1 MLVPRASEWISILFF
16 GGFVVLG
23 WWRGLD
29 RVRQAKITALG
40 AGAIAVTIFGSVLL
54 PQWVS
59 PLAASITRDWIPCL
73 LVLLFYSLAGQF
85 VTGVD
90 VHVEMWL
97 ERLDKRWAAP
107 YLEWCAQRPFGAFV
121 FSCLEL
127 AYLSYYISILLAVGV
142 LYWYGAQGQAGFF
155 WTVVLAAAYGSCGM
169 LAFVQTRPPRMI
181 GEKWS
186 AHLPSSKV
194 RAFNLWIL
202 RHSSVQANT
211 IPSAHV
217 AIATACGL
225 ALIEIGPVWIGL
237 IFLAAAIG
245 IAFGAVAGRYHYLA
259 DAVLGILLAA
269 MALVGG
275 TVLAAYG
282 LIESKR

>member
-1 MLVPRASEWISILFF
+1 MLLLRASERISILAF
-16 GGFVVLG
+16 GGFVLLG
-23 WWRGLD
+23 WRHGLD

-40 AGAIAVTIFGSVLL
+40 IGAIASMIFGAVLL
-54 PQWVS
+54 PEWVS

-73 LVLLFYSLAGQF
+73 LVLQFYALAGQF
-85 VTGVD
+85 VTRVD
-90 VHVEMWL
+90 AQVEMRL
-97 ERLDKRWAAP
+97 ERLDQRWAAP
-107 YLEWCAQRPFGAFV
+107 VLEWCARQPSGAFV
-121 FSCLEL
+121 FTCLEL
-127 AYLSYYISILLAVGV
+127 AYFSYYISILLAVGA
-142 LYWYGAQGQAGFF
+142 LFWCGAQREADFF

-186 AHLPSSKV
+186 AHLPSGKA
-194 RAFNLWIL
+194 RAFNIWIL
-202 RHSSVQANT
+202 RHGSVQANT

-217 AIATACGL
+217 AIATACAL
-225 ALIEIGPVWIGL
+225 ALIEIGAVWIGL
-237 IFLAAAIG
+237 IFLAVAIG

-275 TVLAAYG
+275 IVLAAWG
-282 LIESKR
+282 LTG